1 MYTIRTLIGSAILV
15 GFLAQPAE
23 AHHEPAILGETPL
36 GIVLTDPNG
45 LTLYTFA
52 GDDVGT
58 SNCNDDC
65 AQKWPPLLFKRGAA
79 QGEFSIIQRNDGTRQ
94 WAFRGQPLYRFI
106 TDKKPGD
113 TTGDGVGGVWQ
124 VAHP

>member
-1 MYTIRTLIGSAILV
+1 MQAIRTLIGSAILV

-23 AHHEPAILGETPL
+23 AHHEPATLGETPL
-36 GIVLTDPNG
+36 GIVMTDPNG

-58 SNCNDDC
+58 SNCYDDC

>member
-1 MYTIRTLIGSAILV
+1 MHTIRTLIGSAILV

-52 GDDVGT
+52 GDDAGT